1 MKKNINYRAAAE
13 LAAMPVLELVLGA
26 VFLFNPDGALAVVFR
41 ILGWLMVGVAAVLLI
56 GMATDR
62 AIRPGQTVVAAVCG
76 IGGLLLVRNPL
87 VLAAAAGKILGA
99 LLLVQVLAG
108 LIRGG
113 KLREH
118 PVRHLLEELP
128 TLLFGAFLL
137 LSPMAPSRLIF
148 SLIGLALIV
157 VAVVKLL
164 SRRREFAALTEPGD
178 PNIIDADE

>member
-62 AIRPGQTVVAAVCG
+62 VFRPGQTVVAAVCG

-113 KLREH
+113 KLREN

-137 LSPMAPSRLIF
+137 LSPMATSRLIF

-164 SRRREFAALTEPGD
+164 SRRRDFAALTEPGD